1 MVIAGGSD
9 DFQLRRESYS
19 FQLASSRWERG
30 PDLLQPR
37 SNFSEAELAHT
48 HKFQKL
54 NWETSCFD
62 VITLM
67 KHLTSLQMSA
77 YVPNIGRFS
86 GHYLQNIRLLLKE
99 GKMDIY
105 AIQIIV
111 PYS

>member
-1 MVIAGGSD
+1 MSNSLSINFNKRDIIKRYQIHV
-9 DFQLRRESYS
+9 SYI
-19 FQLASSRWERG
+19 
-30 PDLLQPR
+30 
-37 SNFSEAELAHT
+37 
-48 HKFQKL
+48 
-54 NWETSCFD
+54 CF
-62 VITLM
+62 
-67 KHLTSLQMSA
+67 A

>member
-1 MVIAGGSD
+1 MSYHDSIVVVIVAGKGVPQRLYYLFIGNNTWLTLD
-9 DFQLRRESYS
+9 YNNNDIYQILYLFILVIGWDIIKRYQIHVSYI
-19 FQLASSRWERG
+19 
-30 PDLLQPR
+30 
-37 SNFSEAELAHT
+37 
-48 HKFQKL
+48 
-54 NWETSCFD
+54 CF
-62 VITLM
+62 
-67 KHLTSLQMSA
+67 A